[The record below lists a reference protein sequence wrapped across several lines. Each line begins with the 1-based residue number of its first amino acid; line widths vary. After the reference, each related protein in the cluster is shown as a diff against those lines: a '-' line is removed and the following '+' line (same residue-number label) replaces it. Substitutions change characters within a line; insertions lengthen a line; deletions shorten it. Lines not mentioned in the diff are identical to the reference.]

1 LAKGAFRRMKS
12 AWSDGTMDTCM
23 GRRRSAM
30 RRWRMV
36 GRECSGVRG
45 PLVGGG
51 EHHIESSEALGDV
64 LGLDGA
70 VLRFQPLHDEEGG
83 TVPEGAVRVRG
94 GSSGRRQPSPT
105 GRAWRPRCPFFR
117 RHARSRSCCA
127 SAMRG
132 LNARTHSQG

>member
-1 LAKGAFRRMKS
+1 MKPFCVLRNAISRPHVWLCMVQLVDMNVPMEVSNSRRLAKGAFRRMKS

-70 VLRFQPLHDEEGG
+70 VLR
-83 TVPEGAVRVRG
+83 
-94 GSSGRRQPSPT
+94 
-105 GRAWRPRCPFFR
+105 
-117 RHARSRSCCA
+117 
-127 SAMRG
+127 
-132 LNARTHSQG
+132 